1 MATRTEVRG
10 HIGELILDHPPVNAL
25 DSKAWNEL
33 PELINALGSNPQ
45 VRCVLVRAE
54 GKGFCAGVDI
64 KEMQQHPERI
74 VDLNRGNFRTFRA
87 VRGCEVPVVTAVHG
101 FVIGGGIGIC
111 GASDVVIAADDA
123 YFSLPEVDRKSV
135 V

>member
-25 DSKAWNEL
+25 DARAWNEL

-87 VRGCEVPVVTAVHG
+87 VRACAVPVVTAVHG

-111 GASDVVIAADDA
+111 GAIS
-123 YFSLPEVDRKSV
+123 
-135 V
+135 